1 MKLNK
6 AEFIAKTINNKRG
19 YKYYTYRTEFNDDI
33 VKLFHYGSHILTF
46 SIEKKLDN
54 GLYAQLGQAAH
65 SFTDICTIR
74 ICLRHVFD
82 SKNIFYEICRV
93 NSVFTPTGKL
103 RKFFKAYYEL
113 LDKNDF
119 LALIIKKPKNQYTLF
134 NYEPFIS
141 MRKQIEEEIANRKLL
156 MLNKLHV
163 ILKEQLRYLES
174 FTTDKRIT
182 FDPKRGYILNL
193 PGKQILITFDGSV
206 IDLEAKTK
214 ICIQPK
220 FVTVHPY
227 RYLHF
232 KLKPVDLMIMKALGI
247 LNRPQVLKEGIQTK
261 LIKEIDPD
269 PYDLV
274 RNDYYDDTLALL
286 TAKLNTLKVTK
297 VYDYKSRNRRYIPR
311 RIIMNGSCYMQ
322 LALDD
327 FSQAKAQ
334 F

>member
-1 MKLNK
+1 
-6 AEFIAKTINNKRG
+6 
-19 YKYYTYRTEFNDDI
+19 
-33 VKLFHYGSHILTF
+33 
-46 SIEKKLDN
+46 
-54 GLYAQLGQAAH
+54 
-65 SFTDICTIR
+65 
-74 ICLRHVFD
+74 
-82 SKNIFYEICRV
+82 
-93 NSVFTPTGKL
+93 
-103 RKFFKAYYEL
+103 
-113 LDKNDF
+113 
-119 LALIIKKPKNQYTLF
+119 
-134 NYEPFIS
+134 

-182 FDPKRGYILNL
+182 FDPKRGYMLNL